1 MSRQKQKGTL
11 AETAVVRYLRRVLG
25 DSENTIRR
33 ETLHGTRDVGDV
45 TGVRIHGEPVV
56 IEVKNHK
63 AYELKQWLG
72 EARLE
77 AGNADAP
84 YYVVAFK
91 PVRVTNPGDYMVLTD
106 LRTLA
111 RIAGHGIIEEES

>member
-1 MSRQKQKGTL
+1 MSKAKQKGTA
-11 AETAVVRYLRRVLG
+11 AETAVVNYLRQALG
-25 DSENTIRR
+25 DTEHTIHR
-33 ETLHGTRDVGDV
+33 ETLHGTRDIGDIS
-45 TGVRIHGEPVV
+45 GLKIHGEFVV

-63 AYELKQWLG
+63 QYALKEWLA
-72 EARLE
+72 EARVE

-91 PVRVTNPGDYMVLTD
+91 PVRVTNPADYFVLTD